1 MKVEYRNVLALSA
14 ASTKLGHIFLIDG
27 TPVDWGVS
35 KESSNSPKQA
45 YKYTKKKIAY
55 YQPDLLITE
64 LVTDKSKKGQ
74 YSRSLINMIAKA
86 AQDADMQWSLVTREQ
101 KYENKFQEA
110 KALAKRFPELQSS
123 LPPPRHW
130 WQTEDPRMIIFE
142 ALAMGVS
149 VLDEKEVGNEFL

>member
-1 MKVEYRNVLALSA
+1 MKAEYRNVLVIAA

-45 YKYTKKKIAY
+45 YQYTKKKIAY

-86 AQDADMQWSLVTREQ
+86 AQDADVQWSLVTRQQ

-110 KALAKRFPELQSS
+110 RALSERFPELKSS

-142 ALAMGVS
+142 ALAMGMS
-149 VLDEKEVGNEFL
+149 VLDE